1 MLVESFGVAL
11 QSAFVLKSAF
21 DEVEGDF
28 RQPPLSHA
36 MQVFDIDGLIDPHAR
51 VISWTRQGAARQ
63 HCEISHR
70 STIPHG
76 AGLSC
81 ALGASWSGG
90 NGRKVTNGIHGP
102 WQYRIA
108 CQRRRPR
115 LRRVQP
121 AGAGAGQERGGRDS
135 NYSAGPGARHQ
146 SVRHRGGLRHRGG
159 ARQGDLPTYPRCLWW
174 DAFCRRR
181 TGVYWK
187 ISISSPV

>member
-36 MQVFDIDGLIDPHAR
+36 VQIFDIDGLIDPHAR

-70 STIPHG
+70 STIPRG

-81 ALGASWSGG
+81 ASGAWSGG
-90 NGRKVTNGIHGP
+90 NGRKVTDEIHNTR
-102 WQYRIA
+102 QHRIA
-108 CQRRRPR
+108 
-115 LRRVQP
+115 
-121 AGAGAGQERGGRDS
+121 
-135 NYSAGPGARHQ
+135 
-146 SVRHRGGLRHRGG
+146 
-159 ARQGDLPTYPRCLWW
+159 
-174 DAFCRRR
+174 
-181 TGVYWK
+181 
-187 ISISSPV
+187 